1 MILEKENI
9 QILTSTKQEEK
20 KERKVKKQWRN
31 NRIIIIHVNDK
42 INNSRLPF
50 QETVI
55 ICST

>member
-20 KERKVKKQWRN
+20 EKKQWRN
-31 NRIIIIHVNDK
+31 NRTIVMNVNDK

-50 QETVI
+50 
-55 ICST
+55 